1 MFDVFREG
9 FSALP
14 FHPLTFILLVMSV
27 YQLPVYYGWAKIS
40 KVVKHEAL
48 TVVFLNSSAPPR
60 IAVDGVDGVSRFI
73 DIVYKRWQ
81 TADEMRCAHRY
92 SRLYSLYSIRLSDVD
107 YSLDRALA
115 INFDSDRFHL
125 SARSREI
132 ILAKLKASYLARHPD
147 YREPCCQ
154 LYFDF

>member
-1 MFDVFREG
+1 
-9 FSALP
+9 
-14 FHPLTFILLVMSV
+14 MSV
-27 YQLPVYYGWAKIS
+27 YQLPVYYGWAKLS
-40 KVVKHEAL
+40 RVVKHEAL
-48 TVVFLNSSAPPR
+48 TVIFLNEAAPPR

-73 DIVYKRWQ
+73 DVVFKRLQ
-81 TADEMRCAHRY
+81 TADEMRCARRY

-115 INFDSDRFHL
+115 VNFDADQFHL
-125 SARSREI
+125 SARTRAI
-132 ILAKLKASYLARHPD
+132 IMAELKARYLACHPD